1 MVKIYFILILLF
13 VNISHGDDLHGH
25 WKMTRNQTFE
35 NILTS
40 QNFQMNDEEQQI
52 KLAETFS
59 KIINGYFYEFKK
71 DTVIF
76 TDFKDSEIIQ
86 LKGKWWVDKDTLYIG
101 RFDKISIQK
110 YLISKLEKDVL
121 QLRIIMPSDGY
132 ISKNIIEFKKN
143 EFTQKE

>member
-1 MVKIYFILILLF
+1 MNKLYIVFFLLF
-13 VNISHGDDLHGH
+13 FSLKHEEDLHGH

-40 QNFQMNDEEQQI
+40 KNFQMNDQEQQI

-59 KIINGYFYEFKK
+59 KIIDGYYYDFKK

-101 RFDKISIQK
+101 RFDKISVQK

-132 ISKNIIEFKKN
+132 VSKNIIEFKRN
-143 EFTQKE
+143 NTR

>member
-1 MVKIYFILILLF
+1 MNKLCFIFLLLF
-13 VNISHGDDLHGH
+13 VNVNHEEDLYGH

-40 QNFQMNDEEQQI
+40 QSFQMNDEEQQI

-59 KIINGYFYEFKK
+59 KIIDGYFYDFKN

-76 TDFKDSEIIQ
+76 TDFKDSKIIQ
-86 LKGKWWVDKDTLYIG
+86 LKGKWWVDRDTLYIG
-101 RFDKISIQK
+101 RFDKISVQK

-121 QLRIIMPSDGY
+121 QLRIIMPSDGHV
-132 ISKNIIEFKKN
+132 SKNIIEFKRAKN
-143 EFTQKE
+143 NHLE